1 MRTWLITGAGSGLG
15 KEIARAAILD
25 GDQVAVTSRNTDKL
39 KELADLA
46 PDRVLPVALEV
57 TDADSRE
64 MAVQKTV
71 EKFGGLNIL
80 VNNAGR
86 GFHTPVED
94 TTPEDMRLV
103 FETNYFGA
111 VEMIQHALPY
121 LRKAGDGVIVNLSSM
136 GVHFDNSVGNAFYI
150 SSKAALDA
158 TSKVLRN
165 ELKPFH
171 VQVMVVEPG
180 AFRTNFRIDS
190 VDPKGKRS
198 DIYKDSYASGDY
210 LKTHA
215 FNQPGDPVKAGKLI
229 EQAAVQEEVPEIL
242 VLGKGMTNVEI
253 DSLRNRIEK
262 VKACR
267 DIAEQADY
275 DDATMNR

>member
-136 GVHFDNSVGNAFYI
+136 GVHFDNSVGTAFYI

-253 DSLRNRIEK
+253 DSLTNRIEK

>member
-64 MAVQKTV
+64 MAVQKPV
-71 EKFGGLNIL
+71 VKFGGLNIL

>member
-71 EKFGGLNIL
+71 GKFGGLNIL

-262 VKACR
+262 VKACS

>member
-1 MRTWLITGAGSGLG
+1 
-15 KEIARAAILD
+15 
-25 GDQVAVTSRNTDKL
+25 
-39 KELADLA
+39 
-46 PDRVLPVALEV
+46 
-57 TDADSRE
+57 

>member
-1 MRTWLITGAGSGLG
+1 MRIWLITGAGSGLG

-46 PDRVLPVALEV
+46 PDRVLSVALEV
-57 TDADSRE
+57 TDTDSRE

-71 EKFGGLNIL
+71 GKFGGLNIL

-136 GVHFDNSVGNAFYI
+136 GVHSDNSVGNAFYI

-190 VDPKGKRS
+190 VAPKGKRS

>member
-111 VEMIQHALPY
+111 VEMIQHTLPY